1 MSLRED
7 GKADAN
13 AEIYQISAIWYI
25 LTNFNLYGFR
35 PSIRTP
41 DMAKPVHKYPHKHPH
56 KFVSG
61 FASDR
66 KSIDSESGKSHWK
79 QPMQH

>member
-56 KFVSG
+56 KTAGSSIGIDARMAAGDVM
-61 FASDR
+61 ASVTNARDT
-66 KSIDSESGKSHWK
+66 
-79 QPMQH
+79 